1 MKVFNIS
8 VKVISSLIAT
18 LLVTFIVYSAAL
30 IRRENDTDP
39 AYSIFLYIL
48 NHIVFYAISYLA
60 MSILLSVKKNNV
72 IKGLV
77 FTIINII
84 PLISLIVI
92 FHFEL
97 FVFWMWFVPLLIL
110 PLVIFIS
117 SLFFKKS
124 AKNTL
129 STNE

>member
-18 LLVTFIVYSAAL
+18 LLVTFIVYSAGL

-39 AYSIFLYIL
+39 AYSIFLIIL

-97 FVFWMWFVPLLIL
+97 FVFWMWFALSIIL